1 MEFYESFMK
10 FSFADSDVF
19 CIEADPLVV
28 NSTGQKAC
36 ECVVLLSPRVAF
48 IEAKA
53 SAPKEVASSAF
64 MDEIKRKFADSLR
77 LFNEI
82 KNKQHGDEAFNRLP
96 IRLRELSIDPQSY
109 LICLIVHGHQLD
121 WLVGLQD
128 AFRDAM
134 REVVTEWNIQDS
146 NVRVYNEETAL
157 ESKLIVAYIP
167 KDERDSVRE
176 TDAKSNMSA
185 EKAKEWFHLH
195 NTNL

>member
-1 MEFYESFMK
+1 MN
-10 FSFADSDVF
+10 
-19 CIEADPLVV
+19 PLTWQ
-28 NSTGQKAC
+28 NPGQ
-36 ECVVLLSPRVAF
+36 LFVAQD
-48 IEAKA
+48 IIKVKIY
-53 SAPKEVASSAF
+53 SVA
-64 MDEIKRKFADSLR
+64 ELRDSLR

-96 IRLRELSIDPQSY
+96 IRLRGLSNDPKSY

-128 AFRDAM
+128 AFRDVM

-167 KDERDSVRE
+167 KEERDSVRE

>member
-1 MEFYESFMK
+1 MRHST
-10 FSFADSDVF
+10 VF
-19 CIEADPLVV
+19 LFVLG
-28 NSTGQKAC
+28 NFLST
-36 ECVVLLSPRVAF
+36 
-48 IEAKA
+48 
-53 SAPKEVASSAF
+53 
-64 MDEIKRKFADSLR
+64 
-77 LFNEI
+77 
-82 KNKQHGDEAFNRLP
+82 
-96 IRLRELSIDPQSY
+96 PQSY

-167 KDERDSVRE
+167 KEERDSVRE